1 MDSPDQPR
9 EPLPPPE
16 TSASAPG
23 SVHATREAAPAALAA
38 FPWGRSGP
46 GRPARGRRATWWVY
60 AAVFALA
67 LAVRLVYTFEIR
79 DLPTLHELVM
89 DAQRY
94 DQLAR
99 DVLDHG
105 WRPREAFYQAPLYP
119 YLLAAVYAVSGRSLT
134 AMRLAQALVGALTAA
149 LTALAAGR
157 LWERAAGRQ
166 AVAAAAIAGT
176 LAALYAPAVFYTPL
190 LLKTVPALF
199 LESAAL
205 VLLLPPAGRG
215 LSPARALAAGAA
227 LGGAALLQESLLP
240 LAPAAALYLAL
251 AAEDAMEMKEVET
264 PARSSHARPSRG
276 AVNGPGSKAAGAELG
291 PGATRE
297 VSRTEAYGKYVEGL
311 EPTATPETDPFPA
324 PQQEACE
331 KCGPGAVSPRQASRR
346 RPRGWQRAGRA
357 LALLAGAALALTPA
371 AWLNYVASG
380 KVLLTSSQGGMNFYI
395 GNARGATGTYAALS
409 SGSQVP
415 ERQRADAGRL
425 AAAFASR
432 ERGRAVAPDE
442 LDPAEVS
449 RLFWRETWREI
460 AADPGAW
467 LRLLLRKVRLFWNAY
482 ELPDAEGFRVYRRE
496 SLLLRCDPVV
506 FGVVAPLAAV
516 GLLALARGGRLRR
529 RRALLPALLA
539 GTACAAVVAFFVF
552 GRYRL
557 AALPFLLPLAA
568 AGVLELI
575 AVSTR
580 SRAAA
585 AGMAARPALDLALLA
600 AAGLAVN
607 VPCLSAAEVR
617 QQDAVIEYN
626 LGVAA
631 NRWSAAAGAE
641 SQRLAAAAPG
651 QPSPAARASLD
662 RAVSR
667 ASRAIAYLEEA
678 ARDSPGFL
686 AAEIEWAV
694 ARERRGS
701 YLAAS
706 GEYAQAAA
714 DFLRAREE
722 RRAAARMPGASGGAA
737 GGHTEGAGGD
747 DPELVREAQRLMAS
761 LDAGAAAALNDLG
774 VQLIAE
780 GQLDRAEAALT
791 HAVAIAPSQP
801 EPRGSLALCR
811 FQRGL
816 AARRRG
822 DQAAARLFAASRD
835 VYREAVHLA
844 EVTGRADL
852 AALYRRGLEAAE
864 AELSRDTRPRG

>member
-9 EPLPPPE
+9 EPLPPE
-16 TSASAPG
+16 ASA
-23 SVHATREAAPAALAA
+23 
-38 FPWGRSGP
+38 
-46 GRPARGRRATWWVY
+46 RAIRLVF

-67 LAVRLVYTFEIR
+67 LAVRLAYTFEIR

-149 LTALAAGR
+149 LTARAAGR
-157 LWERAAGRQ
+157 LWERAAAWQ

-190 LLKTVPALF
+190 LLKTVPVLF

-227 LGGAALLQESLLP
+227 LGGAALLQESLLL
-240 LAPAAALYLAL
+240 LAPAAALYVAL
-251 AAEDAMEMKEVET
+251 AGEDEPEDVET
-264 PARSSHARPSRG
+264 PE
-276 AVNGPGSKAAGAELG
+276 AE
-291 PGATRE
+291 R
-297 VSRTEAYGKYVEGL
+297 
-311 EPTATPETDPFPA
+311 
-324 PQQEACE
+324 
-331 KCGPGAVSPRQASRR
+331 PRQASRR
-346 RPRGWQRAGRA
+346 HPQGWQPTGRA
-357 LALLAGAALALTPA
+357 FALLAGATLALAPA
-371 AWLNYVASG
+371 ALLNYAASG
-380 KVLLTSSQGGMNFYI
+380 EVLLTSSQGGMNFYI

-432 ERGRAVAPDE
+432 ERGRAVAPGE

-467 LRLLLRKVRLFWNAY
+467 LRLLVRKARLFWNAY

-580 SRAAA
+580 ARAASV
-585 AGMAARPALDLALLA
+585 GTAARPALDLALLA

-631 NRWSAAAGAE
+631 NRWSGAAGAE
-641 SQRLAAAAPG
+641 SQRLAAAAHG

-686 AAEIEWAV
+686 AAEIEWAI
-694 ARERRGS
+694 ARQGRGS
-701 YLAAS
+701 YLAAA
-706 GEYAQAAA
+706 GGYAQAAA
-714 DFLRAREE
+714 DYLGAKE
-722 RRAAARMPGASGGAA
+722 RLVAAMERLEAAMAPGASEGPAGSQSRGG
-737 GGHTEGAGGD
+737 GGD
-747 DPELVREAQRLMAS
+747 DPELVKEGRRLLAS
-761 LDAGAAAALNDLG
+761 LDSGAAAATNDLG
-774 VQLIAE
+774 VQLIAA
-780 GQLDRAEAALT
+780 GQLDRAEAVLT
-791 HAVAIAPSQP
+791 HAAAIAPSQP

-822 DQAAARLFAASRD
+822 DRPEAARLFAASRD
-835 VYREAVHLA
+835 GYREAVRLA
-844 EVTGRADL
+844 ESTGRTDL
-852 AALYRRGLEAAE
+852 ATLYRRGQAAAE
-864 AELSRDTRPRG
+864 AELSREPHPPG

>member
-9 EPLPPPE
+9 EPLPAE
-16 TSASAPG
+16 ASA
-23 SVHATREAAPAALAA
+23 
-38 FPWGRSGP
+38 
-46 GRPARGRRATWWVY
+46 RAIRWVA

-67 LAVRLVYTFEIR
+67 LAVRLAYTFEIR

-99 DVLDHG
+99 DILDHG

-134 AMRLAQALVGALTAA
+134 AMRLAQALVGALTAV
-149 LTALAAGR
+149 LTALAGGR
-157 LWERAAGRQ
+157 LWERAGGAAANRRQ

-205 VLLLPPAGRG
+205 VLLLPPSGRG

-227 LGGAALLQESLLP
+227 LGGAALLQESLLL
-240 LAPAAALYLAL
+240 LAPAAALYVAL
-251 AAEDAMEMKEVET
+251 AGEDATEEVET
-264 PARSSHARPSRG
+264 
-276 AVNGPGSKAAGAELG
+276 AE
-291 PGATRE
+291 AER
-297 VSRTEAYGKYVEGL
+297 
-311 EPTATPETDPFPA
+311 
-324 PQQEACE
+324 
-331 KCGPGAVSPRQASRR
+331 PRQASRR
-346 RPRGWQRAGRA
+346 RPQGRQRAGRA
-357 LALLAGAALALTPA
+357 LALLAGAALALAPA
-371 AWLNYVASG
+371 ALLNYAASG
-380 KVLLTSSQGGMNFYI
+380 EVLLTSSQGGMNFYI

-415 ERQRADAGRL
+415 ERQRADARRL

-432 ERGRAVAPDE
+432 ERGRAVAPGE

-449 RLFWRETWREI
+449 HLFWRETWREI

-467 LRLLLRKVRLFWNAY
+467 LRLLVRKVRLFWNAY

-516 GLLALARGGRLRR
+516 GLLALGRGGRLRR

-539 GTACAAVVAFFVF
+539 GTACAVVVAFFVF

-580 SRAAA
+580 ARAASVGA
-585 AGMAARPALDLALLA
+585 AARPALDLALLA

-607 VPCLSAAEVR
+607 LPCLSAAEVR

-631 NRWSAAAGAE
+631 NRWSGAAGAE
-641 SQRLAAAAPG
+641 SQRLAAAAHG

-662 RAVSR
+662 RAVRR

-686 AAEIEWAV
+686 AAEIEWAI

-701 YLAAS
+701 YLAA
-706 GEYAQAAA
+706 GGGYAQAAA
-714 DFLRAREE
+714 DDLAARQRLEAAMASLASGE
-722 RRAAARMPGASGGAA
+722 RPAAAMTRGASEGPA
-737 GGHTEGAGGD
+737 GGHTGGGGGD
-747 DPELVREAQRLMAS
+747 DPELVKEGRRLLAS
-761 LDAGAAAALNDLG
+761 LDAGAAAAVNDLG
-774 VQLIAE
+774 VQLIAAGE
-780 GQLDRAEAALT
+780 LDRAEAVLT
-791 HAVAIAPSQP
+791 HAAAIAPGQP
-801 EPRGSLALCR
+801 APRGSLALCR
-811 FQRGL
+811 YQRGL

-822 DQAAARLFAASRD
+822 AGSEAARLFAASRD
-835 VYREAVHLA
+835 GYREAVRLA
-844 EVTGRADL
+844 ESAGRADL
-852 AALYRRGLEAAE
+852 AALYRRGLAAAE
-864 AELSRDTRPRG
+864 AELRR

>member
-9 EPLPPPE
+9 EPLPAE
-16 TSASAPG
+16 ASAR
-23 SVHATREAAPAALAA
+23 SVASPSSVRAA
-38 FPWGRSGP
+38 R
-46 GRPARGRRATWWVY
+46 WVA

-67 LAVRLVYTFEIR
+67 LAVRLAYGFEIR

-99 DVLDHG
+99 EILDHG

-119 YLLAAVYAVSGRSLT
+119 YLLAAVYAASGRSLT
-134 AMRLAQALVGALTAA
+134 AMRVVQALLGALTAA
-149 LTALAAGR
+149 LTALAGGR
-157 LWERAAGRQ
+157 LWERADGAAADRRRV
-166 AVAAAAIAGT
+166 VAAAAIAGV

-227 LGGAALLQESLLP
+227 LGGAALLQESLLL
-240 LAPAAALYLAL
+240 LAPAAAFYVAV
-251 AAEDAMEMKEVET
+251 AAEDATEEAGTGEAAETERPPHVQEVER
-264 PARSSHARPSRG
+264 PPHA
-276 AVNGPGSKAAGAELG
+276 PG
-291 PGATRE
+291 
-297 VSRTEAYGKYVEGL
+297 
-311 EPTATPETDPFPA
+311 
-324 PQQEACE
+324 
-331 KCGPGAVSPRQASRR
+331 SRR
-346 RPRGWQRAGRA
+346 RRAGAA
-357 LALLAGAALALTPA
+357 LALLAGATLALAPA
-371 AWLNYVASG
+371 AVLNYAASG
-380 KVLLTSSQGGMNFYI
+380 EVLLTSSQGGMNFYI

-409 SGSQVP
+409 SGSQIP
-415 ERQRADAGRL
+415 ERQRADARRL

-432 ERGRAVAPDE
+432 ERGRPVAPGE

-449 RLFWRETWREI
+449 RLFWRETRREI

-506 FGVVAPLAAV
+506 FGIVAPLAAV
-516 GLLALARGGRLRR
+516 GLLALCRGGPHRR

-575 AVSTR
+575 AVLTR
-580 SRAAA
+580 ARAASL
-585 AGMAARPALDLALLA
+585 GTAARPALDLALLA

-607 VPCLSAAEVR
+607 LPCFSAAEVR
-617 QQDAVIEYN
+617 RQDAVIEYN

-641 SQRLAAAAPG
+641 SRRLAAATPG

-667 ASRAIAYLEEA
+667 ASSAIAYLEAA

-686 AAEIEWAV
+686 AAEVECAI

-701 YLAAS
+701 YLAAA
-706 GEYAQAAA
+706 GGYAQATA
-714 DFLRAREE
+714 DYLAARERLVAE
-722 RRAAARMPGASGGAA
+722 RRAAAIASGASNGAA
-737 GGHTEGAGGD
+737 GGHSEGGGGD
-747 DPELVREAQRLMAS
+747 DPELVKEARRLLES
-761 LDAGAAAALNDLG
+761 LDAGFAAAANDLG
-774 VQLIAE
+774 VQQIAA
-780 GQLDRAEAALT
+780 GQLDRAEATLT
-791 HAVAIAPSQP
+791 QAAAIAPTQP
-801 EPRGSLALCR
+801 APRGSLALCR
-811 FQRGL
+811 YQRGL

-822 DQAAARLFAASRD
+822 AGPEAARLFAASRD
-835 VYREAVHLA
+835 GYRQAVRLA
-844 EVTGRADL
+844 EAAGRADL
-852 AALYRRGLEAAE
+852 AALYRQGLAAAE
-864 AELSRDTRPRG
+864 AELAREPRPPG

>member
-9 EPLPPPE
+9 EPLPLE
-16 TSASAPG
+16 TSTSTSASA
-23 SVHATREAAPAALAA
+23 HATRPAGRR
-38 FPWGRSGP
+38 GRSGRS
-46 GRPARGRRATWWVY
+46 GRSPAGRRATWWVF
-60 AAVFALA
+60 AAVFAFA

-99 DVLDHG
+99 DILDHG

-134 AMRLAQALVGALTAA
+134 AMRLAQALVGALTAV
-149 LTALAAGR
+149 LTALAGGR
-157 LWERAAGRQ
+157 LWERAGGAADDRRQ
-166 AVAAAAIAGT
+166 VVAAAAIAGS

-190 LLKTVPALF
+190 LLKTVPALL

-227 LGGAALLQESLLP
+227 LGGAALLQESLLL
-240 LAPAAALYLAL
+240 LAPAAALYVAL
-251 AAEDAMEMKEVET
+251 AGTDAPEEVATAE
-264 PARSSHARPSRG
+264 
-276 AVNGPGSKAAGAELG
+276 AEG
-291 PGATRE
+291 
-297 VSRTEAYGKYVEGL
+297 
-311 EPTATPETDPFPA
+311 
-324 PQQEACE
+324 
-331 KCGPGAVSPRQASRR
+331 PRQVSRR
-346 RPRGWQRAGRA
+346 RPQGWQRASRA
-357 LALLAGAALALTPA
+357 LALLAGAALALAPA
-371 AWLNYVASG
+371 ALLNYAASG
-380 KVLLTSSQGGMNFYI
+380 DVLLTSSQGGMNFYI
-395 GNARGATGTYAALS
+395 GNARGATGTYTALS

-415 ERQRADAGRL
+415 ERQQADARRV

-432 ERGRAVAPDE
+432 ERGRAVAPGE

-467 LRLLLRKVRLFWNAY
+467 LRLLVRKARLFWNAY

-516 GLLALARGGRLRR
+516 GLLALARGGPLRR

-539 GTACAAVVAFFVF
+539 GAAGAAVVAFFVF

-580 SRAAA
+580 ARAAS
-585 AGMAARPALDLALLA
+585 AGAAARPALDLALLA

-607 VPCLSAAEVR
+607 LPCLPAAEVR

-631 NRWSAAAGAE
+631 NRWSGAAGAE
-641 SQRLAAAAPG
+641 SQRLAAAAHG
-651 QPSPAARASLD
+651 QPSPAARASLV

-686 AAEIEWAV
+686 AAEIEWAI

-701 YLAAS
+701 YLAAA
-706 GEYAQAAA
+706 GGYAQAAA
-714 DFLRAREE
+714 DYLAARERLVE
-722 RRAAARMPGASGGAA
+722 RWAAARTPGASGGAA
-737 GGHTEGAGGD
+737 GGHSEGAGGD
-747 DPELVREAQRLMAS
+747 DPELILEARRLLAS
-761 LDAGAAAALNDLG
+761 LDAGAAAATNDLG
-774 VQLIAE
+774 VQLIAA
-780 GQLDRAEAALT
+780 GQLDRAEAILT
-791 HAVAIAPSQP
+791 HAATIAPGQP

-811 FQRGL
+811 YQRGL
-816 AARRRG
+816 AARRHG
-822 DQAAARLFAASRD
+822 AGAEAARLFAASRD
-835 VYREAVHLA
+835 GYREAVRLA

-852 AALYRRGLEAAE
+852 AALYRSGQAAAE
-864 AELSRDTRPRG
+864 AELGREPHPPG

>member
-1 MDSPDQPR
+1 MDSPDQPQ
-9 EPLPPPE
+9 EPLPAA
-16 TSASAPG
+16 ASP
-23 SVHATREAAPAALAA
+23 
-38 FPWGRSGP
+38 
-46 GRPARGRRATWWVY
+46 RAIQWVA

-67 LAVRLVYTFEIR
+67 LAVRLAYTFEIR

-94 DQLAR
+94 DRLAR

-105 WRPREAFYQAPLYP
+105 WRPHEAFYQAPLYP

-157 LWERAAGRQ
+157 LWERAAGRR

-215 LSPARALAAGAA
+215 LSPVRALAAGAA
-227 LGGAALLQESLLP
+227 LGGAALLQESLLL
-240 LAPAAALYLAL
+240 LAPAAALYVAL
-251 AAEDAMEMKEVET
+251 AGEDAAAEAET
-264 PARSSHARPSRG
+264 PG
-276 AVNGPGSKAAGAELG
+276 AA
-291 PGATRE
+291 
-297 VSRTEAYGKYVEGL
+297 
-311 EPTATPETDPFPA
+311 
-324 PQQEACE
+324 
-331 KCGPGAVSPRQASRR
+331 SPRLASRQR
-346 RPRGWQRAGRA
+346 RRGWQRAGRA
-357 LALLAGAALALTPA
+357 LALLAGAALALAPA
-371 AWLNYVASG
+371 ALLNYAASG
-380 KVLLTSSQGGMNFYI
+380 EILLTSSQGGMNFYI

-432 ERGRAVAPDE
+432 ERGRPVAPGE

-467 LRLLLRKVRLFWNAY
+467 LRLLVHKARLFWNAY

-580 SRAAA
+580 ARAATLGA
-585 AGMAARPALDLALLA
+585 AARPALDLALLA

-607 VPCLSAAEVR
+607 LPCLSAAEVR

-631 NRWSAAAGAE
+631 NRWSWAAGAE
-641 SQRLAAAAPG
+641 SQRLAAAAQG

-662 RAVSR
+662 RALSR

-686 AAEIEWAV
+686 AAEIEWAI

-701 YLAAS
+701 YLAAA
-706 GEYAQAAA
+706 GEYAEAAA
-714 DFLRAREE
+714 DYLGARERLVAVMMPGASGERRE
-722 RRAAARMPGASGGAA
+722 RRAAAMAPGASGGPA
-737 GGHTEGAGGD
+737 GSQSRGGSGD
-747 DPELVREAQRLMAS
+747 DPELVREARRLLAS
-761 LDAGAAAALNDLG
+761 LDAGAAAATNDLG
-774 VQLIAE
+774 VQLIAT
-780 GQLDRAEAALT
+780 GQLDRAEAILS
-791 HAVAIAPSQP
+791 HAAAIAPLQP

-811 FQRGL
+811 FRRGL

-822 DQAAARLFAASRD
+822 DRPEAARLFAASRD
-835 VYREAVHLA
+835 GYREAAHLA
-844 EVTGRADL
+844 ESAGRADL
-852 AALYRRGLEAAE
+852 AALYRRGLAAAE
-864 AELSRDTRPRG
+864 AELSHGTQSHG

>member
-9 EPLPPPE
+9 EPLPPE
-16 TSASAPG
+16 ASA
-23 SVHATREAAPAALAA
+23 
-38 FPWGRSGP
+38 
-46 GRPARGRRATWWVY
+46 RAIRLVF

-157 LWERAAGRQ
+157 LWERAACRQ

-227 LGGAALLQESLLP
+227 LGGAALLQESLLL
-240 LAPAAALYLAL
+240 LAPAAALYVAL
-251 AAEDAMEMKEVET
+251 AGEDAPEDVET
-264 PARSSHARPSRG
+264 PE
-276 AVNGPGSKAAGAELG
+276 AE
-291 PGATRE
+291 R
-297 VSRTEAYGKYVEGL
+297 
-311 EPTATPETDPFPA
+311 
-324 PQQEACE
+324 
-331 KCGPGAVSPRQASRR
+331 PRQASRR
-346 RPRGWQRAGRA
+346 HPQGWQRTGRA
-357 LALLAGAALALTPA
+357 FALLAGATLALAPA
-371 AWLNYVASG
+371 ALLNHAASG
-380 KVLLTSSQGGMNFYI
+380 EVLLTSSQGGMNFYI

-432 ERGRAVAPDE
+432 ERGRAVAPGE

-467 LRLLLRKVRLFWNAY
+467 LRLLVRKVRLFWNAY

-575 AVSTR
+575 AVATHA
-580 SRAAA
+580 RAAA
-585 AGMAARPALDLALLA
+585 VGAATRPALDLALLA
-600 AAGLAVN
+600 AAALAVN
-607 VPCLSAAEVR
+607 LPCLSAAEVR
-617 QQDAVIEYN
+617 QQD
-626 LGVAA
+626 
-631 NRWSAAAGAE
+631 
-641 SQRLAAAAPG
+641 
-651 QPSPAARASLD
+651 
-662 RAVSR
+662 
-667 ASRAIAYLEEA
+667 
-678 ARDSPGFL
+678 
-686 AAEIEWAV
+686 
-694 ARERRGS
+694 
-701 YLAAS
+701 
-706 GEYAQAAA
+706 
-714 DFLRAREE
+714 
-722 RRAAARMPGASGGAA
+722 
-737 GGHTEGAGGD
+737 
-747 DPELVREAQRLMAS
+747 
-761 LDAGAAAALNDLG
+761 
-774 VQLIAE
+774 
-780 GQLDRAEAALT
+780 
-791 HAVAIAPSQP
+791 
-801 EPRGSLALCR
+801 
-811 FQRGL
+811 
-816 AARRRG
+816 
-822 DQAAARLFAASRD
+822 
-835 VYREAVHLA
+835 
-844 EVTGRADL
+844 
-852 AALYRRGLEAAE
+852 
-864 AELSRDTRPRG
+864 

>member
-9 EPLPPPE
+9 EPLPPLE
-16 TSASAPG
+16 TSAFAPASA
-23 SVHATREAAPAALAA
+23 HATRKAAPAAQLTRA
-38 FPWGRSGP
+38 GRS
-46 GRPARGRRATWWVY
+46 ASGRRAPWWVFG
-60 AAVFALA
+60 AVFAFA
-67 LAVRLVYTFEIR
+67 LAVRLVYTLEIR

-119 YLLAAVYAVSGRSLT
+119 YLLAAVYAMSGRSLT

-166 AVAAAAIAGT
+166 AVAVAAIAGT

-227 LGGAALLQESLLP
+227 LGGAALLQESLLL
-240 LAPAAALYLAL
+240 LAPAAALYVAL
-251 AAEDAMEMKEVET
+251 AAEDAPEEVET
-264 PARSSHARPSRG
+264 PEAERP
-276 AVNGPGSKAAGAELG
+276 
-291 PGATRE
+291 
-297 VSRTEAYGKYVEGL
+297 
-311 EPTATPETDPFPA
+311 
-324 PQQEACE
+324 Q
-331 KCGPGAVSPRQASRR
+331 QASRR

-357 LALLAGAALALTPA
+357 LALLAGAALALAPA
-371 AWLNYVASG
+371 AGLNYAASG
-380 KVLLTSSQGGMNFYI
+380 EVLLTSSQGGMNFYI

-432 ERGRAVAPDE
+432 ERGRAIAPGE

-467 LRLLLRKVRLFWNAY
+467 LRLLVRKTRLFWNAY

-496 SLLLRCDPVV
+496 SLLLRSDPVV

-516 GLLALARGGRLRR
+516 GLLALARGGRRRR

-539 GTACAAVVAFFVF
+539 CTVWVAVVAFFVF

-575 AVSTR
+575 AVSTHA
-580 SRAAA
+580 RAASV
-585 AGMAARPALDLALLA
+585 GTAARPALDLALLA

-631 NRWSAAAGAE
+631 NRWSGAAGAE
-641 SQRLAAAAPG
+641 SQHLATAAHG
-651 QPSPAARASLD
+651 QSSPAARASLD
-662 RAVSR
+662 LAVRRAT
-667 ASRAIAYLEEA
+667 RAIGYLEEA

-686 AAEIEWAV
+686 AAEIEWAI

-701 YLAAS
+701 YLAAA

-714 DFLRAREE
+714 DYLGARERLEAARIPGASGE
-722 RRAAARMPGASGGAA
+722 RRAAARTLGASGDAA
-737 GGHTEGAGGD
+737 GGHSEGAGDD
-747 DPELVREAQRLMAS
+747 DPELIREARRLSAS
-761 LDAGAAAALNDLG
+761 LDAGAAAAINDLG
-774 VQLIAE
+774 VQLIAA
-780 GQLDRAEAALT
+780 GQLDRAETTLIHAA
-791 HAVAIAPSQP
+791 AIAPGQP

-816 AARRRG
+816 LARRQG
-822 DQAAARLFAASRD
+822 DRQEAARLFAASRD
-835 VYREAVHLA
+835 GYREAAHLA
-844 EVTGRADL
+844 ETAGRADL
-852 AALYRRGLEAAE
+852 AALYHRGLAAAE
-864 AELSRDTRPRG
+864 AELRRDP